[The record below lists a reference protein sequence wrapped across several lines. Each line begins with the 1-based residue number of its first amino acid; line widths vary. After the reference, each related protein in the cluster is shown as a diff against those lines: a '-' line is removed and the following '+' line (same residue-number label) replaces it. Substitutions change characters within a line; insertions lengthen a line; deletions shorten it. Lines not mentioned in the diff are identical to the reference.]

1 MAIYNSANSSL
12 QEGNK
17 TLFEMSMQNS
27 SSLYSAP
34 WDLQVA
40 RGKVPGVTQVNVF
53 GYANN
58 VTDAGYTTLW
68 EDSTMSFMA
77 NESYLNVYSTSAS
90 DAGARITIS
99 GLDANYAMI
108 SETVTISAT
117 GIANTTTS
125 KKFLR
130 VNSFSMTTPNTSQ
143 ITNIGTITA
152 KNAANVAMILPSVG
166 RMQNSWYSIPAGYS
180 FYVRNINI
188 FSGETKTGATP
199 TWFYYRVKN
208 HNNVTGMHYD
218 VLTTSFHNEYK
229 VQRTNPVRYTEK
241 SDIEWQ
247 FTSSDNGPHT
257 MGIILEGLL
266 IADNAP

>member
-1 MAIYNSANSSL
+1 MAIYNTSNNSL

-27 SSLYSAP
+27 GSLYSAP

-40 RGKVPGVTQVNVF
+40 RGKVQGVTQINIF
-53 GYANN
+53 GYSSN
-58 VTDAGYTTLW
+58 VTNSGYVTLW
-68 EDSTMSFMA
+68 EDGVMNFMTSEA
-77 NESYLNVYSTSAS
+77 YLNVYSTSSS
-90 DAGARITIS
+90 DAGAKILIS

-108 SETVTISAT
+108 SETLTISPS
-117 GIANTTTS
+117 GIANTTTT
-125 KKFLR
+125 KKYLR
-130 VNSFSMTTPNTSQ
+130 VNSFQMTTPNTNQ

-166 RMQNSWYSIPAGYS
+166 RMQNAWYSIPAGYS

-208 HNNVTGMHYD
+208 HSNITGMHYD
-218 VLTTSFHNEYK
+218 VLTTSFQNEYK

-247 FTSSDNGPHT
+247 ISSSDNGPHT
-257 MGIILEGLL
+257 VGIILEGLL
-266 IADNAP
+266 ISDTAP